1 MENTKSCNFAMKFS
15 NKEFYFKPNRKYSV
29 KQRTHR
35 NKVDYYT
42 NGDKMNQ
49 ENEDLIEK
57 EWLASFEK
65 LCNIYKSQKKE
76 LETQLKKSSNEE
88 EKREI
93 RYVYMNIIKKIR
105 MLNDKDCQE
114 Y

>member
-1 MENTKSCNFAMKFS
+1 
-15 NKEFYFKPNRKYSV
+15 
-29 KQRTHR
+29 
-35 NKVDYYT
+35 
-42 NGDKMNQ
+42 MNQ

-57 EWLASFEK
+57 EWLASFEE
-65 LCNIYKSQKKE
+65 LCNNYKIRKKE

-114 Y
+114 YQSKKDHILF